1 MSVPMQPT
9 EAWAAVSCGG
19 VTDGRVLGVLLND
32 EPLRT
37 LWEPGLRQGD
47 VRLARVLITEGWR
60 PIAEAPKDGT
70 PVDVWCASPS
80 DPNGGFRLV
89 DALWDEESKLWMG
102 AGGCWGSVTHF
113 MPLPAP
119 PVERAATEVKRG

>member
-1 MSVPMQPT
+1 MSVPMKPT

-60 PIAEAPKDGT
+60 PIAEAPKDDK
-70 PVDVWCASPS
+70 VK
-80 DPNGGFRLV
+80 LL
-89 DALWDEESKLWMG
+89 LWLEDK
-102 AGGCWGSVTHF
+102 GSVIGYWRKDIGIWWQPYAMTIRPTHF
-113 MPLPAP
+113 MPLTAP
-119 PVERAATEVKRG
+119 PVDRAAMRGEG